1 MGESAGELWF
11 ISHTLSLILHHDL
24 GYWCFNSPAAF
35 HRPWHHF
42 ETSVL
47 PMLPSSS
54 VFRLEGA
61 IKFPAGFIGP
71 GCMVSNSVGLEWD
84 LRIHIS
90 NQCSSDSGQPW
101 SILWESVAAPGV
113 TVMTYFVVC
122 SSLLAFSFLSLPYSL
137 TTVSGITLQVNYF
150 SQSTFGGLLPGNQ
163 KKRRPRS
170 IQLFLPGYTWELPYL
185 ERLAYVFPVTQ
196 MEKSS
201 RWPQTI
207 LSPWHKAFPI

>member
-11 ISHTLSLILHHDL
+11 ISNTLSLILHHDL
-24 GYWCFNSPAAF
+24 ACWCFNRPAAF

-101 SILWESVAAPGV
+101 SILWESVAALGV

-150 SQSTFGGLLPGNQ
+150 FSVHIWGSASREPEKETTKIYTVILARIHMRTSLL
-163 KKRRPRS
+163 REISLRVS
-170 IQLFLPGYTWELPYL
+170 GYANGKVQPLTTNNTVSM
-185 ERLAYVFPVTQ
+185 A
-196 MEKSS
+196 
-201 RWPQTI
+201 
-207 LSPWHKAFPI
+207 